1 MRVKERSFNCT
12 RMMMTDD
19 YDMIYIKYM
28 QEEEE
33 THMKWKERRW
43 HTCTEYVSKKRQQ
56 PIRITNADL

>member
-28 QEEEE
+28 QEEE
-33 THMKWKERRW
+33 THMK
-43 HTCTEYVSKKRQQ
+43 
-56 PIRITNADL
+56 